1 MDIRFTNSRVL
12 VTGGGKGIGAAVAE
26 AFAEAGAT
34 VGVHY
39 HQGREDADQLVE
51 RLTARGL
58 AAFSLGADLTADEA
72 PSNLVKDFVKL
83 AGGVDV
89 LINNAGG
96 LIRRSPVEDTDD
108 ALFRDVVQL
117 NFGSA
122 FAMTRAV
129 IPYLR
134 ANGGGSIVNISSVAA
149 RTGGAG
155 NAVVYA
161 ASKGAL
167 TTFSRGVAKEVVAD
181 GIRVN
186 SVEPGLIDTAFHANT
201 TPSAFQTMAS
211 GVPMGRAGRPA
222 DLTGAVLFLASD
234 VHAGYITGQS
244 IGVNGGLW
252 VD

>member
-1 MDIRFTNSRVL
+1 MEIRFDNARVL
-12 VTGGGKGIGAAVAE
+12 VTGGSKGIGAAVSE
-26 AFAEAGAT
+26 AFAEAGAN

-39 HQGREDADQLVE
+39 HSGREEAEQLVE
-51 RLTARGL
+51 RLVSRGL
-58 AAFSLGADLTADEA
+58 RAFSLGADLTAERGPSDLVDE
-72 PSNLVKDFVKL
+72 FVSL
-83 AGGVDV
+83 AGGIDV

-96 LIRRSPVEDTDD
+96 LVRRSPVEETDD
-108 ALFRDVVQL
+108 QLFLDVMHL

-122 FAMTRAV
+122 FAMSRAV
-129 IPYLR
+129 IPHLR
-134 ANGGGSIVNISSVAA
+134 AGAGGSIVNISSIAA

-167 TTFSRGVAKEVVAD
+167 TTFSRGLAKEVVAD
-181 GIRVN
+181 RIRVN

-201 TPSAFQTMAS
+201 TPSAFQGMAS

-222 DLTGAVLFLASD
+222 DLAGAVLFLASD
-234 VHAGYITGQS
+234 VHAEYITGQS